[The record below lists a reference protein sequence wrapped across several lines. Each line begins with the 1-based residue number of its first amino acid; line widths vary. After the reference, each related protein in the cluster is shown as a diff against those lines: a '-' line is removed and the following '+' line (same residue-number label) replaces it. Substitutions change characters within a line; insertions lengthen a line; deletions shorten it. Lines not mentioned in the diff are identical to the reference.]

1 MKLRKGIISVICANI
16 VNLFISMGN
25 GFLLPKYLSIDT
37 YAGLKIFLLYISY
50 IGVLHLGYIDG
61 VYIKYGGKTRNK
73 IDSNEIKRDKKTF
86 VIFQLIVA
94 IFVLLISIILRNV
107 YLFLF
112 SINILPAN
120 MVTFYKFI
128 YQAIGEFNSYSH
140 ITNIIPISCFILN
153 FILLLVV
160 KSDKLLYYEIIP
172 IVVNLFVWIYYEY
185 KNNWELFDRDI
196 DINLFLRIKKNI
208 SIGVIIMLGNFMGIW
223 IANIDRW
230 FVNFF
235 CDIEDFA
242 FYSFAVTMLKLLNVI
257 VTAFSITLYNYF
269 CSTYNLD
276 NVIKMRKYVLIIAA
290 ALLVI
295 FFPLNFVI
303 LIYLPKYREAI
314 LIIKWL
320 FASQFIMVE
329 INAVYMNLYKALNQ
343 QRKYL
348 IQMMIVLL
356 IAVLTNIFFGTISD
370 YEIISFA
377 GATFFTSLIWL
388 ILCQI
393 GLQKYN
399 LSINEWIYL
408 ILVVVIYFFLGQFNF
423 LVGMFLYVILFILI
437 TFVFFRKEIRNSR
450 KFFSHTS

>member
-16 VNLFISMGN
+16 VNLFISIGN

-37 YAGLKIFLLYISY
+37 YACLKIFLLYISY
-50 IGVLHLGYIDG
+50 IGVLHFGYVDG
-61 VYIKYGGKTRNK
+61 IYIKYGGKTRNE
-73 IDSNEIKRDKKTF
+73 IDSYEIKRDKKTF
-86 VIFQLIVA
+86 VIFQLAVA
-94 IFVLLISIILRNV
+94 FLALLISVISKNI

-120 MVTFYKFI
+120 MVTFHKFI

-153 FILLLVV
+153 FILLLVI

-172 IVVNLFVWIYYEY
+172 IIVNFLVWFYYEY
-185 KNNWELFDRDI
+185 KSNWELFDREI
-196 DINLFLRIKKNI
+196 DINFFLRIKKNI
-208 SIGVIIMLGNFMGIW
+208 SLGVIIMFGNFMGIW

-230 FVNFF
+230 FVKFYCN
-235 CDIEDFA
+235 IEDFA

-269 CSTYNLD
+269 CSSHNVD
-276 NVIKMRKYVLIIAA
+276 NVIKMRKFVLVIAA

-329 INAVYMNLYKALNQ
+329 VNAVYMNLYKALNQ

-348 IQMMIVLL
+348 IQMMIVLS
-356 IAVLTNIFFGTISD
+356 IAVITNILFGIISD

-377 GATFFTSLIWL
+377 EATFLTSLIWL

-408 ILVVVIYFFLGQFNF
+408 ILVVVIYFSLGQFNI
-423 LVGMFLYVILFILI
+423 LAGMFLYAILFILI
-437 TFVFFRKEIRNSR
+437 TFVFFRKEIKSSR
-450 KFFSHTS
+450 KFFHTR